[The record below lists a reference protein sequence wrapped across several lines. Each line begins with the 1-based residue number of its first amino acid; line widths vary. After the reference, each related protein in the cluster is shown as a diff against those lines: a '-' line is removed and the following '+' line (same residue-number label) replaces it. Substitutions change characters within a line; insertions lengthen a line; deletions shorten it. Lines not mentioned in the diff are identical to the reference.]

1 MLWPDMDPVGRSFTV
16 GTRLGLGGERAG
28 GEVIGVVADVRDNGP
43 AARVRPSVYLAH
55 SQFPMDSV
63 IVVLKAR
70 TAGLALGEFVREET
84 RALDSN
90 LPVFRVRSMDQ
101 WKASVVAQPRLYLW
115 LLGLFALVAV
125 TLAAIGVYGV
135 MAQTVNGR
143 TREIGIRLAL
153 GADRWAVVRMVVGQA
168 ARLAVAG
175 IIAGCVMAWSA
186 RALVAQLLFG
196 VAATDAATYTGV
208 ALAVFLVA
216 VIAAWV
222 PARRASKLDPTLA
235 LRAE

>member
-1 MLWPDMDPVGRSFTV
+1 
-16 GTRLGLGGERAG
+16 
-28 GEVIGVVADVRDNGP
+28 
-43 AARVRPSVYLAH
+43 
-55 SQFPMDSV
+55 
-63 IVVLKAR
+63 
-70 TAGLALGEFVREET
+70 
-84 RALDSN
+84 
-90 LPVFRVRSMDQ
+90 
-101 WKASVVAQPRLYLW
+101 
-115 LLGLFALVAV
+115 V